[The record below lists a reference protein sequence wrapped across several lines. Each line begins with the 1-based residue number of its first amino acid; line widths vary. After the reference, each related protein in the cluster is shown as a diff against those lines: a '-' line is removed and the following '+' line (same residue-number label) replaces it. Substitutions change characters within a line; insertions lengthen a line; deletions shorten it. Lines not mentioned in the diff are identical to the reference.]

1 MKKRNRVVPYVIMV
15 FGAALT
21 AFATKYLYDPAGL
34 VTGGVSGLSIVLR
47 HISGEAFGFEIPL
60 WLGSIILNV
69 PIFLLAFFTDG
80 IRNVLRSILV
90 WGIMTVMLFVMPE
103 KEIIPDNLLLTA
115 IFGGVCYGV
124 GTGMLLTTRSTSGGT
139 DLLASSIHHF
149 LRHVSIGRILQV
161 LDGLVVITGTLVF
174 GIERTLYAVL
184 SVYIMGKVI
193 DYVLGSG
200 RSAKMALIISTRVEE
215 ISREILKNL
224 DRGVTVLEGTGMYT
238 GSRRPVIMCICSR
251 KDLVEIKEIV
261 LEYDPRAFFVVNDVN
276 EAIGEGFL
284 QEWE

>member
-1 MKKRNRVVPYVIMV
+1 MKRRTRAVPYVIMV
-15 FGAALT
+15 LGAGLT
-21 AFATKYLYDPAGL
+21 AFATKYLYDAAGL

-47 HISGEAFGFEIPL
+47 HISGGTFGFEIPL

-69 PIFLLAFFTDG
+69 PIFVLAFFTEG
-80 IRNVLRSILV
+80 VRSVLRSVLV
-90 WGIMTVMLFVMPE
+90 WAIMTAMLFVMPE
-103 KEIIPDNLLLTA
+103 REFIPDNILLTA

-124 GTGMLLTTRSTSGGT
+124 GTGLLLTARCTSGGT

-149 LRHVSIGRILQV
+149 VRHVSIGRILQV
-161 LDGLVVITGTLVF
+161 LDGIVVLTGTLVF
-174 GIERTLYAVL
+174 GIEKTLYAIL

-193 DYVLGSG
+193 DYVLNSG
-200 RSAKMALIISTRVEE
+200 RSAKMALIISSKSKE
-215 ISREILKNL
+215 ISSEILKGL

-261 LEYDPRAFFVVNDVN
+261 LEHDPRAFFVVNDVN

-284 QEWE
+284 QDWE

>member
-1 MKKRNRVVPYVIMV
+1 
-15 FGAALT
+15 
-21 AFATKYLYDPAGL
+21 
-34 VTGGVSGLSIVLR
+34 
-47 HISGEAFGFEIPL
+47 
-60 WLGSIILNV
+60 
-69 PIFLLAFFTDG
+69 
-80 IRNVLRSILV
+80 
-90 WGIMTVMLFVMPE
+90 MLFVMPE

-124 GTGMLLTTRSTSGGT
+124 GTGMLLTARSTSGGT

-224 DRGVTVLEGTGMYT
+224 DRGVTVLEGKGMYT

>member
-1 MKKRNRVVPYVIMV
+1 MKKRNRAVPYVIMV

-47 HISGEAFGFEIPL
+47 HISGEVFGFEVPL
-60 WLGSIILNV
+60 WLGSIVLNV

-80 IRNVLRSILV
+80 VRNVLRSVLV
-90 WGIMTVMLFVMPE
+90 WGIMTVMLFAMPE
-103 KEIIPDNLLLTA
+103 REIIPDNVLLTA

-124 GTGMLLTTRSTSGGT
+124 GTGLLLSARSTSGGT

-161 LDGLVVITGTLVF
+161 LDWIVVLTGTLVF
-174 GIERTLYAVL
+174 GIEKTLYAVL
-184 SVYIMGKVI
+184 SVFIMGKVI

-200 RSAKMALIISTRVEE
+200 RSAKMALIISSRSQE
-215 ISREILKNL
+215 ISMEILKRI
-224 DRGVTVLEGTGMYT
+224 DRGVTMLEGTGMYT

-251 KDLVEIKEIV
+251 KDIVEIKESV
-261 LEYDPRAFFVVNDVN
+261 LEYDPRAWFVVNDVN